1 MKYVSEAGG
10 EREEVCKWDRGRDER
25 GEVCKWDRVR
35 VCRVVCETVS
45 HVCHLSGVS
54 GAEDRR
60 DGCW

>member
-1 MKYVSEAGG
+1 MLVGQGRVKCASEAGG
-10 EREEVCKWDRGRDER
+10 GR